1 MMENNY
7 GYIVNVA
14 SAAAFVGF
22 PFLTPYSATKAALR
36 SFTESLHFELLRK
49 GKKGI
54 SVTCVFPGLI
64 STKSVVDHF
73 TLEDGKKK
81 VSCLTPEEVT
91 RAVLN
96 AMVEKKLFLVV
107 PKGTVFMPILK
118 R

>member
-49 GKKGI
+49 GKNGI

-64 STKSVVDHF
+64 STESVVDHF
-73 TLEDGKKK
+73 ALEDGKKK

-96 AMVEKKLFLVV
+96 AMVENKLFLVV
-107 PKGTVFMPILK
+107 PKGTVFMPIVK